1 MQIATDFVVLSS
13 SPETSAIQTPPLPL
27 GDSKKTSLRDPSM
40 SPSPSPAVSLPAPK
54 RSRFFSTPPYSR
66 SKTVHST
73 TQDTYKEKKTTTTTD
88 GNSASS
94 EDKWRRRGRKPQ
106 PISQA
111 DLQDIGQD
119 DSENKESAQM
129 KLKRAGKKQEGS
141 GTGGGKSK
149 NKTIFGK
156 VTKTGVSKSRT
167 SVIKPVD
174 GEQVTYER
182 NTANEDTHG
191 YEKGDLQLE
200 LAMTRRRDWTPTKKP
215 ANPFIEL
222 DDQDDATNR
231 HNGLGKLLSGY
242 EYAGMATAL
251 DRHKVLTGSGPTK
264 RRRIELVDS
273 RVLPAKPK
281 PLLEDDSVQNSE
293 DDAPI
298 YAASKP
304 SKKPKPKTKR
314 LTTLTARVTASYDL
328 SANSSDSTV
337 QESLIT
343 AESSTGA
350 KPKGRKTKRQ
360 ADENPEFKVART
372 IFSPEEAV
380 KSLNH
385 QDLVFGTCSQL
396 QREDSPNMLR
406 ETQVAV
412 QESEKELTKG
422 LDQPSQAAH
431 YSSVLSRLATQRNLW
446 SVAARDTEGQLA
458 DIEVVNLVDSPV
470 ASKFIAS
477 SLNDDKGREDRSS
490 ATYSSSSSN
499 VPLAKPLA
507 PADAPIDEVLPAL
520 SSHTVE
526 KSECE
531 KLKTRPKP
539 LMPYYKG
546 KTDLQ
551 LVSEVQRYGLKPPK
565 NREKLI
571 ELLEKCWVAKHGLDS
586 QEAREELQSKTT
598 AELTFSAS
606 EPKKVELEP
615 KHTQTKTAQSK
626 ITKARSQSQPNA
638 PELTMGSRETSTSI
652 AVLKED
658 KQYDLEL
665 KPKVQQ
671 PNLKRSFID
680 VEEIQDSEDEFLPS
694 PSAILNQFLVSP
706 PRKGKKS
713 NKDIKQNCQGLP
725 TSTIP
730 SSPSPR
736 SPLALASCVSPTRQ
750 NKVLKTFSSVSA
762 KRELFDLGEQITKA
776 VRAQPR
782 RSQNSSPIT
791 TGTRNRPTW
800 HEKILM
806 YDPIYLEDFTSWL
819 NTEGLAL
826 VDEDRE
832 VAIGFVR
839 QWCES
844 KGICCCFRVKK
855 TSERY

>member
-1 MQIATDFVVLSS
+1 MQNVTDFVVLSS
-13 SPETSAIQTPPLPL
+13 SPEISAIHTPPLPL
-27 GDSKKTSLRDPSM
+27 GDSKKISLRDPPM
-40 SPSPSPAVSLPAPK
+40 SPSPSEAASLPDPK

-66 SKTVHST
+66 SKTVYST
-73 TQDTYKEKKTTTTTD
+73 TKDAYKEKTTTA
-88 GNSASS
+88 GNSTSS
-94 EDKWRRRGRKPQ
+94 EDRWRRRGRKPH
-106 PISQA
+106 PILQA
-111 DLQDIGQD
+111 ELQDIDQGN
-119 DSENKESAQM
+119 SENKENAPT
-129 KLKRAGKKQEGS
+129 KPKRARKKQEGS
-141 GTGGGKSK
+141 GTGGGRLK
-149 NKTIFGK
+149 NKTISGK
-156 VTKTGVSKSRT
+156 VTKTGVSKSRI

-174 GEQVTYER
+174 GEQVTCEQ
-182 NTANEDTHG
+182 NTGKEARHSC
-191 YEKGDLQLE
+191 EKDDLQLE
-200 LAMTRRRDWTPTKKP
+200 LAMTRRRDWTPTKRP
-215 ANPFIEL
+215 ANPIIDL
-222 DDQDDATNR
+222 DDQDDTTNR
-231 HNGLGKLLSGY
+231 HNGLGTLLSGY
-242 EYAGMATAL
+242 EYAGMATSL
-251 DRHKVLTGSGPTK
+251 DRNKVLTDSGPTK

-281 PLLEDDSVQNSE
+281 SLLEDDSVRNSE

-314 LTTLTARVTASYDL
+314 LTTLTARVTASYGL

-337 QESLIT
+337 QEILIT
-343 AESSTGA
+343 AESSTKA
-350 KPKGRKTKRQ
+350 KPRGGRTKRK
-360 ADENPEFKVART
+360 ADEKPESKVPRT

-380 KSLNH
+380 KSLDH

-412 QESEKELTKG
+412 QESEKELTKDLG
-422 LDQPSQAAH
+422 PHSHTAR
-431 YSSVLSRLATQRNLW
+431 YSSALSRLATQRNLW

-458 DIEVVNLVDSPV
+458 DIEVVDLVDSPE

-477 SLNDDKGREDRSS
+477 SLNDSKGREDRSS
-490 ATYSSSSSN
+490 ATHSSSPSD
-499 VPLAKPLA
+499 VVLAEPLTL
-507 PADAPIDEVLPAL
+507 ADAPIDEVLPAL
-520 SSHTVE
+520 TSHTVE
-526 KSECE
+526 QSECE
-531 KLKTRPKP
+531 KPKTRPKP
-539 LMPYYKG
+539 PMPYYKG

-551 LVSEVQRYGLKPPK
+551 LASEVQRYGLKPPK

-571 ELLEKCWVAKHGLDS
+571 ELLEKCWVAKHGLDL
-586 QEAREELQSKTT
+586 QEAREELRSKAT
-598 AELTFSAS
+598 AEMTFSAS

-615 KHTQTKTAQSK
+615 KHKQTKTATQSK

-638 PELTMGSRETSTSI
+638 SELTRESHETSTTI
-652 AVLKED
+652 AVVKED
-658 KQYDLEL
+658 KQYDSEL
-665 KPKVQQ
+665 KLKKQQ
-671 PNLKRSFID
+671 SNLKRSFID
-680 VEEIQDSEDEFLPS
+680 VEEIQDSEDESLPS

-713 NKDIKQNCQGLP
+713 NKDTKQNRQELP
-725 TSTIP
+725 TTTIP

-736 SPLALASCVSPTRQ
+736 SPLALASCVSPSRQ
-750 NKVLKTFSSVSA
+750 TKTPKTFSSVTA
-762 KRELFDLGEQITKA
+762 NRELLDLGEQITKA

-782 RSQNSSPIT
+782 RSQKTGPVT
-791 TGTRNRPTW
+791 TGALKRPTW